1 MSDLDWEILTQS
13 ESARVKA
20 PTTLS
25 KIIPHR
31 VWTATAIYAPRL
43 TLHSAVGD
51 PSSEERSH
59 AYECPRCWH
68 KM

>member
-13 ESARVKA
+13 EGAKVKA
-20 PTTLS
+20 PTTLG
-25 KIIPHR
+25 KIMPHR

-43 TLHSAVGD
+43 TPHAAVSG
-51 PSSEERSH
+51 PSSEERPH
-59 AYECPRCWH
+59 ADECPRCWH